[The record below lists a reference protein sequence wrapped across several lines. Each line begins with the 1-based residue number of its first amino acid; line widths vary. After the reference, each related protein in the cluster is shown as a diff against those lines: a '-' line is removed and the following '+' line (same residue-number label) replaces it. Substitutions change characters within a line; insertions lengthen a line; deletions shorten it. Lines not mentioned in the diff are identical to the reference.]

1 MVWLS
6 PPKLMLKFVIGTVLG
21 SGVFKDRLKTM
32 VESGMITK
40 APILPNRFHHVI
52 KQKEGSCQLLAPDIG
67 LLVSYLVYGSSL

>member
-6 PPKLMLKFVIGTVLG
+6 PPKLKLKFVIGTGLG

-40 APILPNRFHHVI
+40 GPILPNHHVI

-67 LLVSYLVYGSSL
+67 FLMSYLVYGSSL